1 MATKDDIQNMATKD
15 DIQNMATKKDIDS
28 LKDSIEKMLKKI
40 DEGNNS

>member
-40 DEGNNS
+40 LETTLP

>member
-40 DEGNNS
+40 DEGKNS